1 MILKKT
7 KKRSKTFLSTKNIF
21 DFLEL
26 EDEEGERGERG
37 WNSIWDEVHF
47 VTINFPAG
55 QARL

>member
-1 MILKKT
+1 M
-7 KKRSKTFLSTKNIF
+7 KNIF

-26 EDEEGERGERG
+26 EDEEGERRRERG